1 MQATDLIL
9 FSLIKLTCVHSWFF
23 GAIRYKCVKKYAEK
37 VSKYI
42 PLAKEIKLLW
52 KAKKVNIIP
61 VIIGCLGTIN
71 SRLIK
76 CFKRLPFQIKPE
88 QLQVVVL
95 QQSAAILQSLFAEH
109 SWKTSTWRATSA
121 LLLPAGAG
129 NQFICVICFFYL
141 INCALTIIIIII
153 RRLTITNAVCN
164 VSYPT

>member
-1 MQATDLIL
+1 MYVVD
-9 FSLIKLTCVHSWFF
+9 FSVPCDTNVS
-23 GAIRYKCVKKYAEK
+23 KKYAEK

-61 VIIGCLGTIN
+61 VIIGFLGTIN

-76 CFKRLPFQIKPE
+76 CFKRLQFQIKPE

-109 SWKTSTWRATSA
+109 S
-121 LLLPAGAG
+121 
-129 NQFICVICFFYL
+129 
-141 INCALTIIIIII
+141 
-153 RRLTITNAVCN
+153 
-164 VSYPT
+164 